1 MVILQ
6 VTKKKQG
13 FTLSQ
18 ENTVLEKPQGWER
31 DRLSPPAFRNQKA
44 NCLNNHNPCLHCLQH
59 SPKKWDF
66 VFIITIITY
75 SDSIFKENVSN

>member
-1 MVILQ
+1 MVMLQ
-6 VTKKKQG
+6 VTKKNRALPSLKKI
-13 FTLSQ
+13 
-18 ENTVLEKPQGWER
+18 VLEKPQGWER